1 MRDRNGNLNSLIGK
15 IQFRLDFSEKMARI
29 SVSTPWL
36 QMLSP
41 TKIRNGSRIVVG
53 PIHSLEG
60 LGLRADACGLWKQL
74 VRVGAD
80 LVGELTKSAMSRQYE
95 ARLSDSHGLLPRLVV
110 YQ

>member
-1 MRDRNGNLNSLIGK
+1 
-15 IQFRLDFSEKMARI
+15 MARI

-60 LGLRADACGLWKQL
+60 LGLRVWKQL

-80 LVGELTKSAMSRQYE
+80 LVGELTKSAMRRQYE
-95 ARLSDSHGLLPRLVV
+95 ARLSDSHGLLPWLVV